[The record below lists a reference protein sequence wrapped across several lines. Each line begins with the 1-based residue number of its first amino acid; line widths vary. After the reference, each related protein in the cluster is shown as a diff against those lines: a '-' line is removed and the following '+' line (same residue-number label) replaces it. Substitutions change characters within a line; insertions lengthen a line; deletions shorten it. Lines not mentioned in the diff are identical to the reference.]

1 MEALT
6 AYTLNEECVSSSLRI
21 RGNSDKCIAEL
32 LDILYR
38 IGGDDPTTHFNKVE
52 FTTLFQ
58 SILFDNQQFT
68 PIDSNGKIVGPNRLE
83 MLPNNIY
90 RKMLVYI
97 ILNIET
103 FNLQQLDILYR
114 LFFAIEE
121 NGISG
126 FMGISLKGRSYGKI
140 LELLQRYTFE
150 PNYGWQSIDNSSKTE
165 KQLIICNTT
174 VILLLQT
181 RKQQLE

>member
-6 AYTLNEECVSSSLRI
+6 TYSTNEACVSSSLRMK
-21 RGNSDKCIAEL
+21 GNSDKCIVEL

-38 IGGDDPTTHFNKVE
+38 IGGDDPTAHFNEGK
-52 FTTLFQ
+52 FTKLFH
-58 SILFDNQQFT
+58 SILFDEQQFT
-68 PIDSNGKIVGPNRLE
+68 PIDSNGKKAGPTRLE
-83 MLPNNIY
+83 VLPNNIY

-103 FNLQQLDILYR
+103 FDLHKLDILRR
-114 LFFAIEE
+114 LFTATEE
-121 NGISG
+121 NAINGY
-126 FMGISLKGRSYGKI
+126 MYISLKGRSYRQI

-150 PNYGWQSIDNSSKTE
+150 PNYGWKSIDNSSKTE

-181 RKQQLE
+181 REQQLE

>member
-6 AYTLNEECVSSSLRI
+6 AYTQNEECVSQTLRLK
-21 RGNSDKCIAEL
+21 GNSDKCIAEL
-32 LDILYR
+32 LDILYQ

-58 SILFDNQQFT
+58 SILFGVQQFT
-68 PIDSNGKIVGPNRLE
+68 TIDSKGKITGPNRLE
-83 MLPNNIY
+83 VLPNNIY

-121 NGISG
+121 NAISG
-126 FMGISLKGRSYGKI
+126 FMCISLKGRSYGKI
-140 LELLQRYTFE
+140 LELLRRYTFE

-174 VILLLQT
+174 VILLIQE
-181 RKQQLE
+181 RKKNLE